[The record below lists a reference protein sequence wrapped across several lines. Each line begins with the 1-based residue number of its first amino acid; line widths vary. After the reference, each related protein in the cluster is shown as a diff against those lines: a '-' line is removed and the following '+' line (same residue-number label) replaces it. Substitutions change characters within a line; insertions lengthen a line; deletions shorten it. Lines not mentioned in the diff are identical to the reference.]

1 MLKFID
7 YRTFIRLVVLT
18 AFSSLIVLLIDPR
31 LLTVG
36 GILSLISLAVLV
48 SFFICLFLHILEVS
62 PKIRKYFEI
71 ACYSV
76 IALITFIDVFLYV
89 NFGIVIDE
97 TVFSILEGTNIDEC
111 KDFIQTYANWKTF
124 LAMSL
129 LSAFYAL
136 TFYLTSFINK
146 TQATYIGAVVL
157 ILLICSVAKLS
168 SSVYTTVRY
177 GFGGHLAAYS
187 TYSRIARSC
196 VVYTNITKETDRLIN
211 NLQKWQA
218 EDLKQTTVECDKMV
232 VIIGES
238 YSRYHSQLYGY
249 DKETSPLLM
258 EKVQSGELI
267 VYTDVITPIND
278 TERAFRAIYSLGEY
292 YSDVYCDCLLF
303 PYIFKQAGY
312 YTVNIDNM
320 DLASSTNRVK
330 DSEKLSELMFDYRN
344 SEVGEYDE
352 EILEWLDVND
362 CEHPKQLFVI
372 KLLGQHYDY
381 ADQFPDSWARYD
393 AKDYDRADLPENK
406 VQLIADYDNATIY
419 NDFVVNSIIDHFKED
434 KAVVMYFSDHGE
446 EVYDERDYM
455 GHGGTTPF
463 LNYQF
468 DIPFMIWM
476 SESYKESNPLEV
488 KNLLAHKD
496 CSYTIDDVSHTILDM
511 AGISCS
517 QLVPERSLA
526 NEAFEPRE
534 ERVILRSLVYDNTV
548 KH

>member
-18 AFSSLIVLLIDPR
+18 AFSSSIVLLIDPR

-48 SFFICLFLHILEVS
+48 SFFICLFLHILEGS
-62 PKIRKYFEI
+62 PKVRKYFEI

-76 IALITFIDVFLYV
+76 IALITFIDVFLYA

-97 TVFSILEGTNIDEC
+97 TVFSILEGTNIDES
-111 KDFIQTYANWKTF
+111 KDFLITYANWKTI
-124 LAMSL
+124 LAISL
-129 LSAFYAL
+129 LAILYV
-136 TFYLTSFINK
+136 TVFYLTTFISK
-146 TQATYIGAVVL
+146 SQVKYLGAIVL
-157 ILLICSVAKLS
+157 ILLVFSAAKLS
-168 SSVYTTVRY
+168 ASVYTTVKY

-218 EDLKQTTVECDKMV
+218 KDLKQTTVECDKMV

-292 YSDVYCDCLLF
+292 YSDVYSDCLLF

-330 DSEKLSELMFDYRN
+330 DSEKLSELMFDFRN
-344 SEVGEYDE
+344 SEVGKYDE
-352 EILEWLDVND
+352 EILEWLDVDD

-406 VQLIADYDNATIY
+406 VHLIADYDNATIY
-419 NDFVVNSIIDHFKED
+419 NDFVVNSIIDHFKDD
-434 KAVVMYFSDHGE
+434 KAVVLYFSDHGE

-476 SESYKESNPLEV
+476 SDSYKESNAIYAQTLV
-488 KNLLAHKD
+488 AHKD

-526 NEAFEPRE
+526 NEAFVPRE
-534 ERVILRSLVYDNTV
+534 ERTILRSLVYENMVD
-548 KH
+548 

>member
-7 YRTFIRLVVLT
+7 YKTFIRLFVLT
-18 AFSSLIVLLIDPR
+18 AFSSSVVLLVDPR
-31 LLTVG
+31 LLSVG
-36 GILSLISLAVLV
+36 GILSLISLGGLV
-48 SFFICLFLHILEVS
+48 SFFICLILHVLKGS

-124 LAMSL
+124 LTMAL

-196 VVYTNITKETDRLIN
+196 IVYSNITKETDRLID

-292 YSDVYCDCLLF
+292 YSDVYSDCLLF

-330 DSEKLSELMFDYRN
+330 DSEKLSELMFDFRN
-344 SEVGEYDE
+344 SEVGKYDE
-352 EILEWLDVND
+352 EILEWLDVDD

-381 ADQFPDSWARYD
+381 ADQFPNSWTRYD

-419 NDFVVNSIIDHFKED
+419 NDFVVNSIIDHFKDD
-434 KAVVMYFSDHGE
+434 KAVVLYFSDHGE

-476 SESYKESNPLEV
+476 SDSYKESNVMQVQKLA
-488 KNLLAHKD
+488 AHKD

-526 NEAFEPRE
+526 NEAFEPRD
-534 ERVILRSLVYDNTV
+534 ERVILRSLVYDNKV
-548 KH
+548 N

>member
-18 AFSSLIVLLIDPR
+18 AFSSSIVLLIDPR

-48 SFFICLFLHILEVS
+48 SFFICLFSHILEGS

-124 LAMSL
+124 LAIAL
-129 LSAFYAL
+129 LSVFYGL

-146 TQATYIGAVVL
+146 TQAAYVVAIVL
-157 ILLICSVAKLS
+157 ILLICSVVKLS

-196 VVYTNITKETDRLIN
+196 VVYTNITKETDRLID

-292 YSDVYCDCLLF
+292 YSDVYSDCLLF

-330 DSEKLSELMFDYRN
+330 DSEKLSELMFDFRN
-344 SEVGEYDE
+344 SEVGKYDE
-352 EILEWLDVND
+352 EILEWLDVDD

-381 ADQFPDSWARYD
+381 ADQFPYSWTRYD

-419 NDFVVNSIIDHFKED
+419 NDFVVNSIIDHFKDD
-434 KAVVMYFSDHGE
+434 KAVVLYFSDHGE

-476 SESYKESNPLEV
+476 SDSYKESNAIHAQTLV
-488 KNLLAHKD
+488 AHKD

-517 QLVPERSLA
+517 QFVPERSLA
-526 NEAFEPRE
+526 NEAFEPRA
-534 ERVILRSLVYDNTV
+534 ERVILRSLVYENMV

>member
-18 AFSSLIVLLIDPR
+18 AFSSSVVLLIDPR

-48 SFFICLFLHILEVS
+48 SFFICLFLHILEGS

-97 TVFSILEGTNIDEC
+97 TVFSILEGTNIDES
-111 KDFIQTYANWKTF
+111 KDFLLTYANWKTF
-124 LAMSL
+124 LAVAL
-129 LSAFYAL
+129 LSVFYGL

-146 TQATYIGAVVL
+146 TQAAYVGTIVL
-157 ILLICSVAKLS
+157 ILLICSVVKLS

-196 VVYTNITKETDRLIN
+196 VVYSNITKETDRLID

-218 EDLKQTTVECDKMV
+218 EDLKQMAAECDKMV
-232 VIIGES
+232 VVIGES
-238 YSRYHSQLYGY
+238 YSKYHSQLYGY
-249 DKETSPLLM
+249 DKETSPLLT
-258 EKVQSGELI
+258 EKVQTGDLI

-292 YSDVYCDCLLF
+292 YSDVYSDCLLF

-352 EILEWLDVND
+352 EILEWLDVDD

-393 AKDYDRADLPENK
+393 AKDYDRADLPESK

-468 DIPFMIWM
+468 DIPFVIWM
-476 SESYKESNPLEV
+476 SESYKESSPLEV

-526 NEAFEPRE
+526 NEAFVPRE
-534 ERVILRSLVYDNTV
+534 ERTILRSLVYENMV

>member
-18 AFSSLIVLLIDPR
+18 AFSSSIVLLIDPR

-48 SFFICLFLHILEVS
+48 SFFICLFLHILEGS

-97 TVFSILEGTNIDEC
+97 TVFSILEGTNIDES
-111 KDFIQTYANWKTF
+111 KDFLLTYANWKTF
-124 LAMSL
+124 LAVAL

-146 TQATYIGAVVL
+146 TQATYVGAIVL

-196 VVYTNITKETDRLIN
+196 IVYSNITKETDRLID

-292 YSDVYCDCLLF
+292 YSDVYSDCLLF

-330 DSEKLSELMFDYRN
+330 DSEKLSELMFDFRN
-344 SEVGEYDE
+344 SEVGKYDE
-352 EILEWLDVND
+352 EILEWLNIGDI
-362 CEHPKQLFVI
+362 EHPKQLLVI

-381 ADQFPDSWARYD
+381 ADQFPDSWVRYE
-393 AKDYDRADLPENK
+393 AKDYDRSDLSENK

-476 SESYKESNPLEV
+476 SDSYKESNVMQVQTLV
-488 KNLLAHKD
+488 AHKD
-496 CSYTIDDVSHTILDM
+496 CPYTIDDVSHTILDM
-511 AGISCS
+511 AGISCP

-526 NEAFEPRE
+526 NEAFVPRV
-534 ERVILRSLVYDNTV
+534 ERVILRSLVYDNKV
-548 KH
+548 N

>member
-18 AFSSLIVLLIDPR
+18 AFSSSIVLLIDPR

-48 SFFICLFLHILEVS
+48 SFFICLILHVLKGS
-62 PKIRKYFEI
+62 PKIRKYIEI

-124 LAMSL
+124 LAIAL
-129 LSAFYAL
+129 LSVFYGL

-146 TQATYIGAVVL
+146 TQATYVGAIVL

-196 VVYTNITKETDRLIN
+196 IVYSNITKETDRLID

-258 EKVQSGELI
+258 EKVQLGELI

-292 YSDVYCDCLLF
+292 YSDVYSDCLLF

-330 DSEKLSELMFDYRN
+330 DSEKLSELMFDFRN
-344 SEVGEYDE
+344 SEVGKYDE
-352 EILEWLDVND
+352 EILEWLNIGDI
-362 CEHPKQLFVI
+362 EHPKQLLVI

-381 ADQFPDSWARYD
+381 ADQFPDSWVRYE
-393 AKDYDRADLPENK
+393 AKDYDRSDLSENK

-476 SESYKESNPLEV
+476 SDSYKESNVMQVQKLV
-488 KNLLAHKD
+488 AHKD
-496 CSYTIDDVSHTILDM
+496 CSYTIDDVSHTILDL

-517 QLVPERSLA
+517 QFVPERSLA
-526 NEAFEPRE
+526 NEAFEPRD
-534 ERVILRSLVYDNTV
+534 ERVILRSLVY
-548 KH
+548 

>member
-7 YRTFIRLVVLT
+7 YKTFIRLVVLT
-18 AFSSLIVLLIDPR
+18 AFSSSIVLLIDPR

-48 SFFICLFLHILEVS
+48 SFFICLFSHILEGS

-124 LAMSL
+124 LTMAL

-196 VVYTNITKETDRLIN
+196 VVYSNITKETDRLID

-292 YSDVYCDCLLF
+292 YSDVYSDCLLF

-330 DSEKLSELMFDYRN
+330 DSEKLSELMFDFRN
-344 SEVGEYDE
+344 SEVGKYDE
-352 EILEWLDVND
+352 EILEWLAVDD

-476 SESYKESNPLEV
+476 SDSYKESNVMQVQKLV
-488 KNLLAHKD
+488 AHKD

-526 NEAFEPRE
+526 NEAFEPRA
-534 ERVILRSLVYDNTV
+534 ERVILRSLVYY
-548 KH
+548 

>member
-7 YRTFIRLVVLT
+7 YKTFIRLVILT
-18 AFSSLIVLLIDPR
+18 AFSSSIVFFTNPR
-31 LLTVG
+31 FLTVG

-48 SFFICLFLHILEVS
+48 SFSICLVSYFLKGR
-62 PKIRKYFEI
+62 PGIRKTFETV
-71 ACYSV
+71 CYSV

-97 TVFSILEGTNIDEC
+97 TVFSILEGTNIDES
-111 KDFIQTYANWKTF
+111 KDFLLTYANWKTF
-124 LAMSL
+124 LAVAL
-129 LSAFYAL
+129 LSVFYGL

-146 TQATYIGAVVL
+146 TQASYVGTIVL
-157 ILLICSVAKLS
+157 ILLICSVVKLS

-196 VVYTNITKETDRLIN
+196 VVYYNITKETDRLID

-218 EDLKQTTVECDKMV
+218 EDLKQMAVECDKMV
-232 VIIGES
+232 VVIGES
-238 YSRYHSQLYGY
+238 YSKYHSQLYGY
-249 DKETSPLLM
+249 DKETSPLLTG
-258 EKVQSGELI
+258 KAQAGDLI

-292 YSDVYCDCLLF
+292 YSDVYSDCLLF

-352 EILEWLDVND
+352 EILEWLDVDD
-362 CEHPKQLFVI
+362 CEHLKQLFVI

-393 AKDYDRADLPENK
+393 AKDYDRADLPESK

-476 SESYKESNPLEV
+476 SDSYKESNVMQVQKLV
-488 KNLLAHKD
+488 AHKD

-517 QLVPERSLA
+517 QFVPERSLA

-534 ERVILRSLVYDNTV
+534 ERMILRSLVY
-548 KH
+548 

>member
-18 AFSSLIVLLIDPR
+18 AFSSSIVLLIDPR

-48 SFFICLFLHILEVS
+48 SFFICLFLHILEGS
-62 PKIRKYFEI
+62 PKIRKYFEV

-124 LAMSL
+124 LAMAL

-177 GFGGHLAAYS
+177 GFGGHLAAFS

-196 VVYTNITKETDRLIN
+196 VVYTNITKETDRLID

-292 YSDVYCDCLLF
+292 YCDVYSDCLLF

-330 DSEKLSELMFDYRN
+330 DSEKLSELMFDFRN

-352 EILEWLDVND
+352 EILEWLDVDD

-476 SESYKESNPLEV
+476 SDSYKELNVMQVQKLV
-488 KNLLAHKD
+488 AHKD

-526 NEAFEPRE
+526 NEAFVPRY
-534 ERVILRSLVYDNTV
+534 ERVILRSLVY
-548 KH
+548 

>member
-124 LAMSL
+124 LAMAL

-534 ERVILRSLVYDNTV
+534 ERVILRSLVYDNMV

>member
-18 AFSSLIVLLIDPR
+18 AFSSSIVLLIDPR

-124 LAMSL
+124 LAIAL
-129 LSAFYAL
+129 LSVFYGL

-146 TQATYIGAVVL
+146 TQATYIGAVGL
-157 ILLICSVAKLS
+157 ILLICSVTKLS

-196 VVYTNITKETDRLIN
+196 VVYTNITKETDRLID

-292 YSDVYCDCLLF
+292 YRDVYSDCLLF

-330 DSEKLSELMFDYRN
+330 DSEKLSELMFDFRN
-344 SEVGEYDE
+344 SEVGKYDE
-352 EILEWLDVND
+352 EILEWLNIGDI
-362 CEHPKQLFVI
+362 EHPKQLFVI

-419 NDFVVNSIIDHFKED
+419 NDFVVNSIIDHFKDD
-434 KAVVMYFSDHGE
+434 KAVVLYFSDHGE

-476 SESYKESNPLEV
+476 SDSYKESNVMQVQKLV
-488 KNLLAHKD
+488 AHKD

-526 NEAFEPRE
+526 NEAFEPRD
-534 ERVILRSLVYDNTV
+534 ERVILRSLVYDNKV
-548 KH
+548 N

>member
-7 YRTFIRLVVLT
+7 YKTFIRLVVLT
-18 AFSSLIVLLIDPR
+18 AFSSSIVLLVDPR
-31 LLTVG
+31 LLSIG
-36 GILSLISLAVLV
+36 GILSLISLSVLV
-48 SFFICLFLHILEVS
+48 SFFICLILHILEGS
-62 PKIRKYFEI
+62 PKVRKHFEI

-76 IALITFIDVFLYV
+76 IALITFIDIFLYV

-97 TVFSILEGTNIDEC
+97 TVFSILEGTNIDES
-111 KDFIQTYANWKTF
+111 KDFLLTYANWKTF
-124 LAMSL
+124 LAIVL
-129 LSAFYAL
+129 LSVFYAL
-136 TFYLTSFINK
+136 TFYFTSFINK
-146 TQATYIGAVVL
+146 TQSVYIGTVVL

-168 SSVYTTVRY
+168 SSVYTTVKY

-196 VVYTNITKETDRLIN
+196 VVYHGISQETDRLID
-211 NLQKWQA
+211 NLQKWPA
-218 EDLKQTTVECDKMV
+218 EDLKQMTTDCDKMV

-238 YSRYHSQLYGY
+238 YSKYHSQLYGY

-258 EKVQSGELI
+258 EKAQAGDLI

-292 YSDVYCDCLLF
+292 YSDIYSDCLLF
-303 PYIFKQAGY
+303 PYVFKQAGY
-312 YTVNIDNM
+312 YIVNIDNM

-330 DSEKLSELMFDYRN
+330 DSAKLSDLMFDFRN
-344 SEVGEYDE
+344 SEVGKYDE
-352 EILEWLDVND
+352 DIFEWLNVND
-362 CEHPKQLFVI
+362 SEHPKQLFVI

-381 ADQFPDSWARYD
+381 ADQFPESWARYEV
-393 AKDYDRADLPENK
+393 KDYDRSDLPENK

-419 NDFVVNSIIDHFKED
+419 NDYVVNSIIEHFKED

-446 EVYDERDYM
+446 EVYDVRDYM
-455 GHGGTTPF
+455 GHGGTTPY

-468 DIPFMIWM
+468 DIPFVIWM
-476 SESYKESNPLEV
+476 SDSYKESNPTHVQTLM
-488 KNLLAHKD
+488 AHKD

-517 QLVPERSLA
+517 QFVPKRSLA
-526 NEAFEPRE
+526 NEAFEPRD
-534 ERVILRSLVYDNTV
+534 ERVVLRLLVY
-548 KH
+548 

>member
-1 MLKFID
+1 MNCFLMLKFID
-7 YRTFIRLVVLT
+7 YKTFIRLVILT
-18 AFSSLIVLLIDPR
+18 AFSSSIVFFTNPR
-31 LLTVG
+31 FLTVG

-48 SFFICLFLHILEVS
+48 SFSICLVSYFLKGHPGV
-62 PKIRKYFEI
+62 RKTFETV
-71 ACYSV
+71 CYSV

-97 TVFSILEGTNIDEC
+97 TVFSILEGTNIDES
-111 KDFIQTYANWKTF
+111 KDFLLTYANWKTF
-124 LAMSL
+124 LAVAL
-129 LSAFYAL
+129 LSVFYGL

-146 TQATYIGAVVL
+146 TQAAYVGAIVL
-157 ILLICSVAKLS
+157 ILLICSVVKLS

-196 VVYTNITKETDRLIN
+196 VVYSNITKETDRLID
-211 NLQKWQA
+211 NLQRWQA
-218 EDLKQTTVECDKMV
+218 EDLKQMAVECDKMV
-232 VIIGES
+232 VVIGES
-238 YSRYHSQLYGY
+238 YSKYHSQLYGY
-249 DKETSPLLM
+249 DKETSPLLT
-258 EKVQSGELI
+258 EKAQTGDLI

-292 YSDVYCDCLLF
+292 YSDVYSDCLLF
-303 PYIFKQAGY
+303 PYVFKQAGY

-352 EILEWLDVND
+352 EILEWLDVDD
-362 CEHPKQLFVI
+362 CEHLKQLFVI

-393 AKDYDRADLPENK
+393 AKDYDRADLPESK

-468 DIPFMIWM
+468 DIPFMIWI

-526 NEAFEPRE
+526 NEAFVPRE
-534 ERVILRSLVYDNTV
+534 ERTILRSLVY
-548 KH
+548 

>member
-18 AFSSLIVLLIDPR
+18 AFSSSIVLLIDPR

-48 SFFICLFLHILEVS
+48 SFFICLFSHILEGS

-124 LAMSL
+124 LAIAL
-129 LSAFYAL
+129 LSVFYGL

-196 VVYTNITKETDRLIN
+196 IVYSNITKETDRLIN

-232 VIIGES
+232 VVIGES
-238 YSRYHSQLYGY
+238 YSKYHSQLYGY

-292 YSDVYCDCLLF
+292 YSDVYSDCLLF

-320 DLASSTNRVK
+320 DMASSTNRVK
-330 DSEKLSELMFDYRN
+330 DSEKLLELMFDFRN
-344 SEVGEYDE
+344 SEVGKYDE
-352 EILEWLDVND
+352 EILEWLDVDD

-381 ADQFPDSWARYD
+381 DDQFPNSWTRYD

-419 NDFVVNSIIDHFKED
+419 NDFVVNSIIDHFKDD
-434 KAVVMYFSDHGE
+434 KAVVLYFSDHGE

-463 LNYQF
+463 LSYQF

-476 SESYKESNPLEV
+476 SDSYKESNVMQVQKLV
-488 KNLLAHKD
+488 AHKD

-526 NEAFEPRE
+526 NEAFEPRD
-534 ERVILRSLVYDNTV
+534 ERVILRSLVY
-548 KH
+548 

>member
-7 YRTFIRLVVLT
+7 YKTFIRLVVLT
-18 AFSSLIVLLIDPR
+18 AFSSSIVLLIDPR

-48 SFFICLFLHILEVS
+48 SFFICLFSHILEGS

-124 LAMSL
+124 LTMAL

-196 VVYTNITKETDRLIN
+196 VVYSNITKETDRLID

-292 YSDVYCDCLLF
+292 YSDVYSDCLLF

-330 DSEKLSELMFDYRN
+330 DSEKLSELMFDFRN
-344 SEVGEYDE
+344 SEVGKYDE
-352 EILEWLDVND
+352 EILEWLDVDD

-476 SESYKESNPLEV
+476 SDSYKESNVMQVQKLV
-488 KNLLAHKD
+488 AHKD

-526 NEAFEPRE
+526 NEAFEPRA
-534 ERVILRSLVYDNTV
+534 ERVILRSLVYY
-548 KH
+548 

>member
-18 AFSSLIVLLIDPR
+18 AFSSSIVLLIDPR

-48 SFFICLFLHILEVS
+48 SFFICLFSHILEGS

-124 LAMSL
+124 LAIAL

-146 TQATYIGAVVL
+146 TQTTYIGAVVL

-196 VVYTNITKETDRLIN
+196 VVYTNITNETDRLIN

-292 YSDVYCDCLLF
+292 YSDVYSDCLLF

-393 AKDYDRADLPENK
+393 AKDYDRADLPESK

-419 NDFVVNSIIDHFKED
+419 NDFVVNSIINHFKED

-526 NEAFEPRE
+526 NEAFVLRE
-534 ERVILRSLVYDNTV
+534 EKRILCKSMVY
-548 KH
+548 

>member
-18 AFSSLIVLLIDPR
+18 AFSSSIVLLIDPR

-48 SFFICLFLHILEVS
+48 SFFICLFLHILEGS
-62 PKIRKYFEI
+62 PKIRKYIEI

-111 KDFIQTYANWKTF
+111 KDFIQTYANCKTF
-124 LAMSL
+124 LAMAL
-129 LSAFYAL
+129 LSVFYGL

-196 VVYTNITKETDRLIN
+196 IVYSNITKETDRLID

-249 DKETSPLLM
+249 DKETSPLLI

-292 YSDVYCDCLLF
+292 YSDVYSDCLLF

-330 DSEKLSELMFDYRN
+330 DSEKLSELMFDFRN

-352 EILEWLDVND
+352 EILEWLDEDD

-393 AKDYDRADLPENK
+393 AKDYDRADLPESK

-419 NDFVVNSIIDHFKED
+419 NDFVVNSIIDHFKDD
-434 KAVVMYFSDHGE
+434 KAVVLYFSDHGE

-476 SESYKESNPLEV
+476 SDSYKESNVMQVQTLV
-488 KNLLAHKD
+488 AHKD
-496 CSYTIDDVSHTILDM
+496 CSYTIDDVSHTILDL

-517 QLVPERSLA
+517 QFVPERSLA
-526 NEAFEPRE
+526 NEAFVPRE
-534 ERVILRSLVYDNTV
+534 ERVILRSLVY
-548 KH
+548 

>member
-18 AFSSLIVLLIDPR
+18 AFSSSIVLLIDPR

-48 SFFICLFLHILEVS
+48 SFFICLFSHILEGS

-124 LAMSL
+124 LAIAL

-146 TQATYIGAVVL
+146 TQTTYIGAVVL

-196 VVYTNITKETDRLIN
+196 VVYTNITKETDRLID

-218 EDLKQTTVECDKMV
+218 EDLKQTTVECDKMA

-249 DKETSPLLM
+249 DKDTSPLLM
-258 EKVQSGELI
+258 EKVQSGDLI

-292 YSDVYCDCLLF
+292 YSDVYSDCLLF
-303 PYIFKQAGY
+303 PYVFKQAGY

-330 DSEKLSELMFDYRN
+330 DSEKLSELMFDFRN

-352 EILEWLDVND
+352 EILEWLDVDD

-419 NDFVVNSIIDHFKED
+419 NDFVVNSIIDHFKDD
-434 KAVVMYFSDHGE
+434 KAVVLYFSDHGE

-476 SESYKESNPLEV
+476 SDSYKESNVMQVQKLV
-488 KNLLAHKD
+488 AHKD

-526 NEAFEPRE
+526 NEAFEPRA
-534 ERVILRSLVYDNTV
+534 ERVILRSLVYY
-548 KH
+548 